1 MITGS
6 GNSGNGPNGTLFSG
20 TFNNAVTV
28 TGTFSNGTYPYALQG
43 GVSGTW
49 ANGMA
54 TGVTV
59 GTTFSSNKN
68 LFGGPIKFGSG
79 DTSISSVPEPG
90 TLGLL
95 GAGLVGLAG
104 AVRRKPGA

>member
-1 MITGS
+1 M
-6 GNSGNGPNGTLFSG
+6 
-20 TFNNAVTV
+20 
-28 TGTFSNGTYPYALQG
+28 
-43 GVSGTW
+43 
-49 ANGMA
+49 
-54 TGVTV
+54 GVTV

-95 GAGLVGLAG
+95 GLLGLGLVGLAG
-104 AVRRKPGA
+104 ALRRKPGA